1 MLAYLDPGAG
11 SSIAAVLAGG
21 TAGVAVLYRV
31 ARDRVT
37 SRLRR
42 GRGTETDTQTGT
54 PRTGN
59 GAAPASDGGADPAG
73 TADPVDGPETDT
85 DVHAVGGSAVDT
97 DADADAADTPPAADG
112 SGAQVSVGEDEQSD
126 RVRGR

>member
-31 ARDRVT
+31 ARERVT
-37 SRLRR
+37 SRLRQA
-42 GRGTETDTQTGT
+42 GRARARMETDT
-54 PRTGN
+54 N
-59 GAAPASDGGADPAG
+59 GAGA
-73 TADPVDGPETDT
+73 ADPVDGADPHSDGDSHQAGTPDPV
-85 DVHAVGGSAVDT
+85 DGVDPDGGPPVSAD
-97 DADADAADTPPAADG
+97 
-112 SGAQVSVGEDEQSD
+112 EDERSD

>member
-31 ARDRVT
+31 ARERVT

-42 GRGTETDTQTGT
+42 AGGARARMVTDT
-54 PRTGN
+54 N
-59 GAAPASDGGADPAG
+59 GAGA
-73 TADPVDGPETDT
+73 ADPVDG
-85 DVHAVGGSAVDT
+85 
-97 DADADAADTPPAADG
+97 AD
-112 SGAQVSVGEDEQSD
+112 EDELSD